1 MNIFFGMPLKS
12 LAIAGAVAMIVST
25 AYAATYQQCYPS
37 CQQNAQ
43 AVANQAK
50 AAYTTQQTNYC
61 NSLTDPAA
69 KSACLAG
76 VPAYADQQ
84 SQSVYTQAFNACM
97 RDCTSV

>member
-1 MNIFFGMPLKS
+1 MKIFSRMPFKS
-12 LAIAGAVAMIVST
+12 LATAGAVAMLVST
-25 AYAATYQQCYPS
+25 AYAATYQQCLPS

-50 AAYTTQQTNYC
+50 ISYTTQQTNYC

-76 VPAYADQQ
+76 VPAYAEQQ
-84 SQSVYTQAFNACM
+84 SQNVYTQAFNACM

>member
-1 MNIFFGMPLKS
+1 MKIFSNLSLKS
-12 LAIAGAVAMIVST
+12 LALGGAAVLALST
-25 AYAATYQQCYPS
+25 AYAATYQQCQPS
-37 CQQNAQ
+37 CMQNAQ

-50 AAYTTQQTNYC
+50 ASFTTQQTNYC
-61 NSLTDPAA
+61 NTLTDPAA

-84 SQSVYTQAFNACM
+84 SQIVYTQAYNACM

>member
-1 MNIFFGMPLKS
+1 MNIFSGMPFKS
-12 LAIAGAVAMIVST
+12 LAAAGAVAMIVST
-25 AYAATYQQCYPS
+25 AYAATYQQCLPS
-37 CQQNAQ
+37 CTQNAQ

-50 AAYTTQQTNYC
+50 ISYTTQQTNYC

-69 KSACLAG
+69 KSTCLAG

-84 SQSVYTQAFNACM
+84 SQNVYTQAFNACM